1 MSIFAKPITYY
12 LTNKPTC
19 SLEFKDTYS
28 NVKDIF
34 VLGDIHGDFSI
45 LKKALYKSKLINNS
59 LKWIGGRAHLV
70 QLGDLLDGRIRL
82 KSSNSNNDI
91 FAMEEFTIFEFLNNL
106 DIQARKQG
114 GRVHYLIGNHELM
127 NLIGRFDYVLDKHMS
142 ATGLKIRKQLFQPGG
157 YMASMMACH
166 SYGILKINNWVF
178 CHGGLLPHHVDKR
191 SITWINKLVKKVL
204 SGSKTLENLT
214 QEEQNYLYGND
225 SFFWTRFYSQN
236 ADRCSVL
243 NRTLDLVNNT
253 HNEGGM
259 VVGHTPHNN
268 ITDVCRSKLYFADV
282 GLSRSFGSEYSNI
295 QVLHIKKGYKPE
307 IIQ

>member
-1 MSIFAKPITYY
+1 
-12 LTNKPTC
+12 
-19 SLEFKDTYS
+19 
-28 NVKDIF
+28 
-34 VLGDIHGDFSI
+34 
-45 LKKALYKSKLINNS
+45 
-59 LKWIGGRAHLV
+59 
-70 QLGDLLDGRIRL
+70 
-82 KSSNSNNDI
+82 
-91 FAMEEFTIFEFLNNL
+91 
-106 DIQARKQG
+106 
-114 GRVHYLIGNHELM
+114 
-127 NLIGRFDYVLDKHMS
+127 
-142 ATGLKIRKQLFQPGG
+142 
-157 YMASMMACH
+157 MASMMACH

-191 SITWINKLVKKVL
+191 SITWINKLVKNVL

-268 ITDVCRSKLYFADV
+268 ITDVSFRFKFPTILVLSLSFKPPMDKSKRNEPNINKFIQQTEILYF
-282 GLSRSFGSEYSNI
+282 L
-295 QVLHIKKGYKPE
+295 QHIFYFLKKTLN
-307 IIQ
+307 